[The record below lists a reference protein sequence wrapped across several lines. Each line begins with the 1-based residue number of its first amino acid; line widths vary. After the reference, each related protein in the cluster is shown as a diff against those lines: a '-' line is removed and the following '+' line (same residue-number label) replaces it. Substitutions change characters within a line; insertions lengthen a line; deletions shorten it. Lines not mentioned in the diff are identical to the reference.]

1 MIRRTKWK
9 KAIEIVSKLDYDFS
23 KSDKDFAMRS
33 GVIARTIM
41 LDKLVGDHIKNNP
54 NATIINIACGM
65 DTRFYRVDN
74 GKIRW

>member
-1 MIRRTKWK
+1 
-9 KAIEIVSKLDYDFS
+9 
-23 KSDKDFAMRS
+23 MRS

>member
-41 LDKLVGDHIKNNP
+41 LDKLVGDHISHK
-54 NATIINIACGM
+54 
-65 DTRFYRVDN
+65 
-74 GKIRW
+74 K